1 MQDFKRPLD
10 RRRKPDM
17 VIRLVHMISL
27 AGWTLVIISSFL
39 TINAKPE
46 QTNMFYKIFNVPV
59 RAYWN
64 TTLLGD
70 VFVLLIFLFV
80 LSLVGILLNATRQR
94 RKTDKLNKSL
104 IFQAFMSAL
113 GMVLLWINSV
123 I

>member
-10 RRRKPDM
+10 RRRKPDI

-104 IFQAFMSAL
+104 IFQAFMAAL

>member
-1 MQDFKRPLD
+1 MQDFKPPLD

-17 VIRLVHMISL
+17 VIRLVHIISM
-27 AGWTLVIISSFL
+27 AGWVMITICSAL
-39 TINAKPE
+39 TINSKPE
-46 QTNMFYKIFNVPV
+46 QTNLFYKLFNVPV
-59 RAYWN
+59 RDYWN

-104 IFQAFMSAL
+104 IFQAIMSAFGIL
-113 GMVLLWINSV
+113 LLWINSV